1 MSNISIHDDVNQC
14 QQIDRSNL
22 SLKPPAPTPLQA
34 WTTLYDKFSLLNWSW
49 FNRIDLIQTYWF
61 LREINERNLNVD
73 WSNLSPEPAVT
84 TSSWALTSTSQ
95 WWSPFWPLCLKTPTL
110 WKGREGVIRKKW
122 ILWDYHTSRNF
133 SRRKIYCF

>member
-1 MSNISIHDDVNQC
+1 MMMLINVSRLID
-14 QQIDRSNL
+14 QILVSSPQPL
-22 SLKPPAPTPLQA
+22 PPSQHGPHFMTSSALII
-34 WTTLYDKFSLLNWSW
+34 LNWSW
-49 FNRIDLIQTYWF
+49 FNRIDSIQTYWF

-110 WKGREGVIRKKW
+110 WKGREGVNRKKW